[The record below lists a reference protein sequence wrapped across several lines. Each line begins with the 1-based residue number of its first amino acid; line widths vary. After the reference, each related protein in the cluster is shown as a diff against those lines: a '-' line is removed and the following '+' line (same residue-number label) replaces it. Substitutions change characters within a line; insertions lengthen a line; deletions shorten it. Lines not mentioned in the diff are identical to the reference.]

1 MRPKDESGLSRRGAR
16 GRRSPGDRRWRVRFG
31 VLAVVGCAAF
41 VGARQ
46 ARAENRFVDLHAGAV
61 AGGFFG
67 GGSGTTVPPGSSKKS
82 ESDFFERVRG
92 PAVGAE
98 VGVRLLVLD
107 LSARFLQ
114 AFDGDGTQGTLSQL
128 ALSFVL
134 GIPVG
139 RSGVDELGRAL
150 PGSTFL
156 RPAAQVGF
164 GIGTLR
170 PVSPPLDN
178 KQIAQKGL
186 LTGGALGLE
195 HVFGRFF
202 SLEGRVEGGYHYF
215 FGATTAINSQS
226 ASSGWQMAILGL
238 ATLHLGI

>member
-1 MRPKDESGLSRRGAR
+1 MVAAVALGLFAG
-16 GRRSPGDRRWRVRFG
+16 VRT
-31 VLAVVGCAAF
+31 AN
-41 VGARQ
+41 
-46 ARAENRFVDLHAGAV
+46 AENRFVDLHAGAV

-67 GGSGTTVPPGSSKKS
+67 GGSGTTTPPGSAKKS
-82 ESDFFERVRG
+82 ETDFFERVRG
-92 PAVGAE
+92 PAAGAE

-139 RSGVDELGRAL
+139 GAGVDAEGRPR
-150 PGSTFL
+150 PGATFL
-156 RPAAQVGF
+156 RPGAHVGF

-215 FGATTAINSQS
+215 FGAQTAVNSQS